1 MEILAL
7 VAGVILGI
15 FVSVIATLRL
25 RGGELYVVQ
34 THLEDM
40 PQTCLD
46 LDYPVD
52 TLMKKRFV
60 LLKVEHISTRK

>member
-7 VAGVILGI
+7 VAGVILG
-15 FVSVIATLRL
+15 VLASLIATLRL
-25 RGGELYVVQ
+25 RGGELYVVK
-34 THLEDM
+34 THLEDI

-46 LDYPVD
+46 LDYPIDV
-52 TLMKKRFV
+52 LMKKRFV

>member
-1 MEILAL
+1 MDIIAL
-7 VAGVILGI
+7 VAGVVLG
-15 FVSVIATLRL
+15 VLTSLVAALRL